1 MTTRPAL
8 ALAVALAAGPAGA
21 IDPLEEALRPLDP
34 SAPVRLGIGQPN
46 GPAHARKARAEL
58 GPYLSRALGRPVMVE
73 ILADYEAL
81 TAALA
86 QGQVDI
92 AWTTPLAFVL
102 AQQRHKD
109 VTAVAKA
116 MRGGKLFYRAAF
128 IVRAD
133 SAARSLADVKGR
145 RVAWVSKS
153 SSSGY
158 LFPRAL
164 LASQGESPDGFF
176 SAESFAGDHP
186 GACQAVRDG
195 SADVGATF
203 ANEPTG
209 GEPPRADGC
218 ADAPPASDFRVIASS
233 APVPNDVIAARPG
246 FDERLVEPVLTAF
259 AVMPRDEEG
268 RRVLREVFHADGW
281 GVVLEGDFEAVAR
294 ALPPAPPRAAPAGAT
309 SR

>member
-1 MTTRPAL
+1 MKTHAAL
-8 ALAVALAAGPAGA
+8 ALAAALAAAPAGA
-21 IDPLEEALRPLDP
+21 IDPLEEAMRPLDP
-34 SAPVRLGIGQPN
+34 AAPVRLGIGQPN
-46 GPAHARKARAEL
+46 GPAHAQKARGEL
-58 GPYLSRALGRPVMVE
+58 GPYLSRVLGRPVPVQ

-81 TAALA
+81 TAALS

-92 AWTTPLAFVL
+92 AWTTPLAFVR
-102 AQQRHKD
+102 AQQRHKE

-145 RVAWVSKS
+145 RVAWVSRG

-164 LASQGESPDGFF
+164 LASQGENPDRFF

-186 GACQAVRDG
+186 AVCQAVRAG
-195 SADVGATF
+195 AAEVGATF
-203 ANEPTG
+203 ANEPPG

-218 ADAPPASDFRVIASS
+218 ADAPPASDFRVIAASG
-233 APVPNDVIAARPG
+233 PVPNDVIAARPG

-259 AVMPRDEEG
+259 AGMARDEEG

-281 GVVLEGDFEAVAR
+281 GVAVEGDFEAVAR
-294 ALPPAPPRAAPAGAT
+294 ALPPAPPKVVPAGGT
-309 SR
+309 KR